1 MIGYVPFL
9 GRVRMTSP
17 HLGQDALRVT
27 APSTPVEVQKSQ
39 EVRLW
44 DVLVLGPFMIGMA
57 LTSRPSPL
65 LRVLLGA
72 VGVGTILYNLRNYQ
86 LTREQADLKST
97 VDESSRH
104 KVRGQESL
112 EAY

>member
-1 MIGYVPFL
+1 MIGYAPFL
-9 GRVRMTSP
+9 GRVRLVSP
-17 HLGQDALRVT
+17 YLGQDALRV
-27 APSTPVEVQKSQ
+27 ASPSTPIEVQKSQ
-39 EVRLW
+39 EVRLL

-86 LTREQADLKST
+86 LTREQASAEVEKKT
-97 VDESSRH
+97 
-104 KVRGQESL
+104 
-112 EAY
+112 